1 MNTSD
6 YGSSLNSGQTEAVRG
21 IHVYVTEDRRY
32 LCVAQADRNN
42 PATQNVVL
50 VPMSLVPAFSAAFV
64 GTTVDSSA
72 YIDVAE
78 GLLCISGYKPAGVEN
93 AS

>member
-1 MNTSD
+1 MNTPE
-6 YGSSLNSGQTEAVRG
+6 YGRSLNSDQTEAVRG

-32 LCVAQADRNN
+32 LCVSQADRNN

-50 VPMSLVPAFSAAFV
+50 VPMPLVPAFSAAFV

-72 YIDVAE
+72 YIDVVE
-78 GLLCISGYKPAGVEN
+78 GLLCISGYKPAGAEN

>member
-1 MNTSD
+1 MNPSE
-6 YGSSLNSGQTEAVRG
+6 YGSSLNSNQTEAAHG
-21 IHVYVTEDRRY
+21 IHVYVTADRRY
-32 LCVAQADRNN
+32 LCVAQMDRNN
-42 PATQNVVL
+42 PATENVVL

-78 GLLCISGYKPAGVEN
+78 GLLRISGYKSAEAEN

>member
-1 MNTSD
+1 MNTSEC
-6 YGSSLNSGQTEAVRG
+6 GSSPNSSQTESVHG
-21 IHVYVTEDRRY
+21 IHVYVSGDRRY
-32 LCVAQADRNN
+32 LCVAQKDRDR
-42 PATQNVVL
+42 PDTANVVL

-72 YIDVAE
+72 YIDVVE
-78 GLLCISGYKPAGVEN
+78 GSLRISGYKSAESEN